1 MTSFGSFRGWLFLSL
16 ISLLI
21 VLLLD
26 CLPLGGGRLRGDGS
40 RGGEER
46 VDAALERRR
55 STLAELGKRPA
66 DAILAGRRTGET
78 RERRKGGVRLLETVF
93 LHEKFDDAF
102 HIGFRPYKL
111 QQCKHEWD
119 TVCTGD
125 T

>member
-55 STLAELGKRPA
+55 STLAELG
-66 DAILAGRRTGET
+66 
-78 RERRKGGVRLLETVF
+78 
-93 LHEKFDDAF
+93 
-102 HIGFRPYKL
+102 
-111 QQCKHEWD
+111 
-119 TVCTGD
+119 
-125 T
+125 